1 MIAIRICAIIGLC
14 LLWALS
20 WWLGGILI
28 ELWMRSVN

>member
-1 MIAIRICAIIGLC
+1 MIAIRICAIIGLG
-14 LLWALS
+14 LLWVVS